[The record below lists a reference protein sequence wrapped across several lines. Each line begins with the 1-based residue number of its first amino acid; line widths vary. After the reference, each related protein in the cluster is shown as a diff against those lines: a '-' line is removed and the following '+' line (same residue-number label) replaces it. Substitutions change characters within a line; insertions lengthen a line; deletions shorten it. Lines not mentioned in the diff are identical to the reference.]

1 MGMPQLSTTAIYEP
15 SRFGS
20 TSYVAAVFDP
30 DGVVQTSRSFSTR
43 ELAEAFLQAFM
54 QESAGEYGLV
64 HDKSEE

>member
-1 MGMPQLSTTAIYEP
+1 MTRLPTTTIYEP

-43 ELAEAFLQAFM
+43 QLAQAFLQAFM
-54 QESAGEYGLV
+54 QENAGEYGLV
-64 HDKSEE
+64 HDKRED